1 MLRFRLVS
9 LDGIDNNATCRLR
22 QVRLRPEH
30 FGRPA
35 MSSDF
40 PSRLKESRERRGL
53 TQAELGKEAGLP
65 STTLSHFESGSRK
78 PSFDNLRRLTRV
90 LGVSTDYLMGIVDT
104 PEATGAASRIARHLQ
119 NATEDEIQMLEDV
132 AKSLANR
139 RQGGDG

>member
-1 MLRFRLVS
+1 MLRFRLVL
-9 LDGIDNNATCRLR
+9 LDELDNNDTCRLR
-22 QVRLRPEH
+22 QVRLQPEDI
-30 FGRPA
+30 GRPG

-40 PSRLKESRERRGL
+40 PSRLKEARERRAL

>member
-1 MLRFRLVS
+1 
-9 LDGIDNNATCRLR
+9 
-22 QVRLRPEH
+22 
-30 FGRPA
+30 

-40 PSRLKESRERRGL
+40 PSRLKEARGRRGL
-53 TQAELGKEAGLP
+53 TQAGLGKEAGLP

>member
-9 LDGIDNNATCRLR
+9 IDELDNNATCRLR

-30 FGRPA
+30 LDAPT
-35 MSSDF
+35 MTSDF
-40 PSRLKESRERRGL
+40 PSRLKEARERRGL

>member
-9 LDGIDNNATCRLR
+9 LDGIDNNSTCRLR
-22 QVRLRPEH
+22 QVRLPPAH

-40 PSRLKESRERRGL
+40 PSRLKEARERRGL

>member
-1 MLRFRLVS
+1 M
-9 LDGIDNNATCRLR
+9 T
-22 QVRLRPEH
+22 
-30 FGRPA
+30 
-35 MSSDF
+35 SDF
-40 PSRLKESRERRGL
+40 PSRLKEARDRRGL

>member
-1 MLRFRLVS
+1 
-9 LDGIDNNATCRLR
+9 
-22 QVRLRPEH
+22 
-30 FGRPA
+30 

-40 PSRLKESRERRGL
+40 PSRLKAARERRGL

-78 PSFDNLRRLTRV
+78 PSFDNLSRVTRV

-104 PEATGAASRIARHLQ
+104 PEATGAANRIARHLQ